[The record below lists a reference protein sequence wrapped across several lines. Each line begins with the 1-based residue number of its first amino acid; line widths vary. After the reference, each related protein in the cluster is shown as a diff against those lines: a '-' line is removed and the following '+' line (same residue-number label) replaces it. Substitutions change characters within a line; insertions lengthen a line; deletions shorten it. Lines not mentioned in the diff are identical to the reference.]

1 MEIPISNAEFI
12 SAIFPEDANVAV
24 CSKKGDPNDGG
35 WSACLFNK
43 NSVLDTNSNNYVN
56 CSSFNA
62 HEDETFNVQK
72 KNFDALH
79 FILLDDLGTKIPLDR
94 LGDFK
99 PTWMIET
106 SSGNFQAG
114 IAFKVPITDIREAE
128 GVQKSILDAG
138 CGDRGAGGLSRWAR
152 LPNAVNGKEKYLDE
166 DGKPFQCKLVEWHPD
181 VLYSIEELIEKFQL
195 APSEKPSYDN
205 EVYMPKA
212 ADNPVIAALK
222 DRGLTKTS
230 TDAKQLKILIDK
242 LDPDIGYEEWYRIG
256 MAIYHETNGS
266 DEGLN
271 IYDAWSSKG
280 TKYSGTKEICAKWSS
295 FKSGSSTPITVGTIY
310 KLLADQ
316 NIHYCED
323 EFIECDYEII
333 ENSEELNL
341 LAKFSLRGQSAKLE
355 AQISNASPVLGNL
368 ALKGQLSVWY
378 AEFNSGKTLLAF
390 HLAIQAIMEGHIDP
404 SKLVYFNLDDSGA
417 GLLDKLNLAD
427 EYGFEI
433 IADGHNGFNSANFEP
448 VLTDLLKQN
457 QTNGLIIVLDTMKK
471 IVDIMSKSD
480 TTRLSKLLRRFSVQG
495 GTFIGLAH
503 TNKNKVG
510 GKSQYGGTNDIMS
523 DFDCGY
529 VADVVSNE
537 GGVKTVEF
545 TNIKRRGNVPENKS
559 FSYSN
564 DSSLSYCQI
573 LASVQEVDPTQLVRL
588 KQAELQKAD
597 EDIIASVK
605 HFISQG
611 INKKMALAKAVAL
624 DSQVSQ
630 KTAIGILERYNGKI
644 LHWSYS
650 VGPKGAKIYSLT

>member
-1 MEIPISNAEFI
+1 MEELNLITIPDSQLDSCLSCPDEAKRWFSFGFSVIPVLPNSKITAVKWDPWLEELSLNSIFSYWKKNPSHELGFIVGDNVIVLDADSPESITSLINIETAFAVTPNFIVQTKKGVHHYFNLAQGTFAKSDSHDTKNHPDRIDVKTGRALIILPPSTGKEIEICDAENAADLVEVGQDFI
-12 SAIFPEDANVAV
+12 DAIF
-24 CSKKGDPNDGG
+24 
-35 WSACLFNK
+35 
-43 NSVLDTNSNNYVN
+43 
-56 CSSFNA
+56 
-62 HEDETFNVQK
+62 
-72 KNFDALH
+72 
-79 FILLDDLGTKIPLDR
+79 R
-94 LGDFK
+94 
-99 PTWMIET
+99 
-106 SSGNFQAG
+106 
-114 IAFKVPITDIREAE
+114 
-128 GVQKSILDAG
+128 
-138 CGDRGAGGLSRWAR
+138 
-152 LPNAVNGKEKYLDE
+152 VNGREE
-166 DGKPFQCKLVEWHPD
+166 PRTFIPD
-181 VLYSIEELIEKFQL
+181 VKTAS
-195 APSEKPSYDN
+195 P
-205 EVYMPKA
+205 
-212 ADNPVIAALK
+212 
-222 DRGLTKTS
+222 TS
-230 TDAKQLKILIDK
+230 TNAKQLKILTDK
-242 LDPDIGYEEWYRIG
+242 LDPDIGYDEWYRIG
-256 MAIYHETNGS
+256 MALYYETGGS

-280 TKYSGTKEICAKWSS
+280 TKYIGTQKIRAKWSS
-295 FKSGSSTPITVGTIY
+295 FKSGSSKPITVGTIY

-323 EFIECDYEII
+323 DFIECDYEII
-333 ENSEELNL
+333 ENSEELNA

-433 IADGHNGFNSANFEP
+433 IADGHNGFNSANFEL

-457 QTNGLIIVLDTMKK
+457 QTKGLIIVLDTMKK
-471 IVDIMSKSD
+471 VVDIMSKSD

-597 EDIIASVK
+597 EDIIASVRSL
-605 HFISQG
+605 IVEG

>member
-24 CSKKGDPNDGG
+24 CSKKGDPTEGG

-43 NSVLDTNSNNYVN
+43 NSVLDSNSNNYVN

-230 TDAKQLKILIDK
+230 TNAKELKILTDK

-280 TKYSGTKEICAKWSS
+280 TKYIGTQKIRAKWSS
-295 FKSGSSTPITVGTIY
+295 FMSGSNNPITVGTIY

-316 NIHYCED
+316 NIHYCKD

-333 ENSEELNL
+333 NPSLSENPLEKYSLKGKA
-341 LAKFSLRGQSAKLE
+341 AKVEAFAVNAKP
-355 AQISNASPVLGNL
+355 ILGNIAL
-368 ALKGQLSVWY
+368 AGQLTVIY
-378 AEFNSGKTLLAF
+378 AEFNSGKTLITL
-390 HLAIQAIMEGHIDP
+390 HLLIQAISEGIINPLD
-404 SKLVYFNLDDSGA
+404 VYYLNMDDSSS
-417 GLLDKLNLAD
+417 GLLEKVHLAD
-427 EYGFEI
+427 EFGFHMLSEGYEGFTSGKFVEI
-433 IADGHNGFNSANFEP
+433 IRELVKTNKANGT
-448 VLTDLLKQN
+448 VV
-457 QTNGLIIVLDTMKK
+457 ILDTLKK
-471 IVDIMSKSD
+471 FVDLMSKNES
-480 TTRLSKLLRRFSVQG
+480 TAFAEAMRQYALKG
-495 GTFIGLAH
+495 GSLIALAH
-503 TNKNKVG
+503 TNKAKVN
-510 GKSQYGGTNDIMS
+510 GKSKYGGTNDIMS

-529 VADVVSNE
+529 VVEKISKDN
-537 GGVKTVEF
+537 GVNTVEF
-545 TNIKRRGNVPENKS
+545 TKEKGRGCNVSNVS
-559 FSYSN
+559 FSFSN

-611 INKKMALAKAVAL
+611 INKKMALAKAVAI

-630 KTAIGILERYNGKI
+630 KAAIGILERYNGKI

-650 VGPKGAKIYSLT
+650 VGSKGAKIYSLT

>member
-1 MEIPISNAEFI
+1 MEELNLITIPDSQLDSCLSCPDEAKRWFSFGFSVIPVLPNSKITAVKWDPWLEELSLNSIFSYWKKNPSHELGFIVGDNVIVLDADSPESITSLINIETAFAVTPNFIVQTKKGVHHYFNLAQGTFAKSDSHDTKNHPDRIDVKTGRALIILPPSTGKEIEICDAENAADLVEVGQDFI
-12 SAIFPEDANVAV
+12 DAIF
-24 CSKKGDPNDGG
+24 
-35 WSACLFNK
+35 
-43 NSVLDTNSNNYVN
+43 
-56 CSSFNA
+56 
-62 HEDETFNVQK
+62 
-72 KNFDALH
+72 
-79 FILLDDLGTKIPLDR
+79 R
-94 LGDFK
+94 
-99 PTWMIET
+99 
-106 SSGNFQAG
+106 
-114 IAFKVPITDIREAE
+114 
-128 GVQKSILDAG
+128 
-138 CGDRGAGGLSRWAR
+138 
-152 LPNAVNGKEKYLDE
+152 VNGREE
-166 DGKPFQCKLVEWHPD
+166 PRTFIPD
-181 VLYSIEELIEKFQL
+181 VKTAS
-195 APSEKPSYDN
+195 P
-205 EVYMPKA
+205 
-212 ADNPVIAALK
+212 
-222 DRGLTKTS
+222 TS
-230 TDAKQLKILIDK
+230 TNAKQLKILIDR

-295 FKSGSSTPITVGTIY
+295 FKSGSNNPITVGTIY

-457 QTNGLIIVLDTMKK
+457 QTKGLIIVLDTMKK

-650 VGPKGAKIYSLT
+650 VGSKGAKIYSLT

>member
-1 MEIPISNAEFI
+1 MEELNLITIPDSQLDSCLSCPDEAKRWFSFGFSVIPVLPNSKITAVKWDPWLEELSLNSIFSYWKKNPSHELGFIVGDNVIVLDADSPESITSLINIETAFAVTPNFIVQTKKGVHHYFNLAQGTFAKSDSHDTKNHPDRIDVKTGRALIILPPSTGKEIEICDAENAADLVEVGQDFI
-12 SAIFPEDANVAV
+12 DAIF
-24 CSKKGDPNDGG
+24 
-35 WSACLFNK
+35 
-43 NSVLDTNSNNYVN
+43 
-56 CSSFNA
+56 
-62 HEDETFNVQK
+62 
-72 KNFDALH
+72 
-79 FILLDDLGTKIPLDR
+79 R
-94 LGDFK
+94 
-99 PTWMIET
+99 
-106 SSGNFQAG
+106 
-114 IAFKVPITDIREAE
+114 
-128 GVQKSILDAG
+128 
-138 CGDRGAGGLSRWAR
+138 
-152 LPNAVNGKEKYLDE
+152 VNGREE
-166 DGKPFQCKLVEWHPD
+166 PRTFIPD
-181 VLYSIEELIEKFQL
+181 VKTAS
-195 APSEKPSYDN
+195 P
-205 EVYMPKA
+205 
-212 ADNPVIAALK
+212 
-222 DRGLTKTS
+222 TS
-230 TDAKQLKILIDK
+230 TNAKQLKILTDK
-242 LDPDIGYEEWYRIG
+242 LDPDIGYDEWYRIG
-256 MAIYHETNGS
+256 MALYYETGGS

-280 TKYSGTKEICAKWSS
+280 TKYIGTQKIRAKWSS
-295 FKSGSSTPITVGTIY
+295 FMSGSNNPITVGTIY

-333 ENSEELNL
+333 ENSEELIS

-433 IADGHNGFNSANFEP
+433 IADGHNGFNSANFEL

-457 QTNGLIIVLDTMKK
+457 QTKGLIIVLDTMKK
-471 IVDIMSKSD
+471 VVDIMSKSD

-650 VGPKGAKIYSLT
+650 VGSKGAKIYSLT

>member
-1 MEIPISNAEFI
+1 MEELNLITIPDSQLDSCLSCPDEAKRWFSFGFSVIPVLPNSKITAVKWDPWLEELSLNSIFSYWKKNPSHELGFIVGDNVIVLDADSPESITSLINIETAFAVTPNFIVQTKKGVHHYFNLAQGTFAKSDSHDTKNHPDRIDVKTGRALIILPPSTGKEIEICDAENAADLVEVGQDFI
-12 SAIFPEDANVAV
+12 DAIF
-24 CSKKGDPNDGG
+24 
-35 WSACLFNK
+35 
-43 NSVLDTNSNNYVN
+43 
-56 CSSFNA
+56 
-62 HEDETFNVQK
+62 
-72 KNFDALH
+72 
-79 FILLDDLGTKIPLDR
+79 R
-94 LGDFK
+94 
-99 PTWMIET
+99 
-106 SSGNFQAG
+106 
-114 IAFKVPITDIREAE
+114 
-128 GVQKSILDAG
+128 
-138 CGDRGAGGLSRWAR
+138 
-152 LPNAVNGKEKYLDE
+152 VNGREE
-166 DGKPFQCKLVEWHPD
+166 PRTFIPD
-181 VLYSIEELIEKFQL
+181 VKTAS
-195 APSEKPSYDN
+195 P
-205 EVYMPKA
+205 
-212 ADNPVIAALK
+212 
-222 DRGLTKTS
+222 TS
-230 TDAKQLKILIDK
+230 TNAKQLKILTDK
-242 LDPDIGYEEWYRIG
+242 LDPDIGYDEWYRIG
-256 MAIYHETNGS
+256 MALYYETGGS

-280 TKYSGTKEICAKWSS
+280 TKYIGTQKIRAKWSS
-295 FKSGSSTPITVGTIY
+295 FKSGSNNPITVGTIY

-323 EFIECDYEII
+323 DFIECDYEII
-333 ENSEELNL
+333 ENSEELNA

-433 IADGHNGFNSANFEP
+433 IADGHNGFNSANFEL

-457 QTNGLIIVLDTMKK
+457 QTKGLIIVLDTMKK
-471 IVDIMSKSD
+471 VVDIMSKSD

-588 KQAELQKAD
+588 KQVEQQKAD
-597 EDIIASVK
+597 EEIIASVRSL
-605 HFISQG
+605 IVEG